1 MGRLHSI
8 QISFPGGA
16 ANGDEAPRA
25 DRVDGS
31 IFVHA
36 VGKLKMYKVIR
47 GHCLADLRGAM
58 GTEYCR
64 NYLYV
69 TGKNPGN
76 NDAKSVLPV
85 DYSFSGPR
93 GRSGRNGKGRLPFV
107 SYETGLER
115 TSQLNVRL
123 CPWLT
128 DLQGSL
134 RQPERT

>member
-85 DYSFSGPR
+85 DYSFRDAPA
-93 GRSGRNGKGRLPFV
+93 
-107 SYETGLER
+107 
-115 TSQLNVRL
+115 
-123 CPWLT
+123 
-128 DLQGSL
+128 
-134 RQPERT
+134 